1 MFALVCFLGSG
12 LGGFL
17 VYAGVWLILVIVVC
31 FYLGV
36 GVIDGWLYCVW
47 WCTWLMLFWCNCG
60 CYAFGFV
67 LVCLIY

>member
-17 VYAGVWLILVIVVC
+17 VYAGVWFILVIVVC

-36 GVIDGWLYCVW
+36 SVIGGWVVLRLVVYLVDV
-47 WCTWLMLFWCNCG
+47 
-60 CYAFGFV
+60 V
-67 LVCLIY
+67 LV